1 MPLAVGFGISS
12 SKDLKLIKVQAQIGV
27 IGSAIINIISKHKN
41 SKILSAIGKFM
52 YRLTKE

>member
-27 IGSAIINIISKHKN
+27 ICSAIINIISKHKN